1 MTSQNHAGAGAP
13 APGAP
18 ASAASTN
25 IPTQASPSPAAST
38 TAATTASTPP
48 AAATNIP
55 AQASPS
61 PAASTTTAGHTEAP
75 LAQASPAQAEP
86 PNQAGHPA
94 QAEHPTQAEHTK
106 APLTQPSTTQAGR
119 RRRRVVHLGPK
130 DRERVAEGANLE
142 QIVQEALGKVDAGRP
157 AWSHEDLR
165 REDPSAHANDARLLG
180 DVPPHYG
187 NGA

>member
-1 MTSQNHAGAGAP
+1 MTSQNSAGAGAP
-13 APGAP
+13 IPGAP
-18 ASAASTN
+18 ATAVVAADQANPAFAAAS
-25 IPTQASPSPAAST
+25 ST
-38 TAATTASTPP
+38 ATTAST
-48 AAATNIP
+48 AT
-55 AQASPS
+55 A
-61 PAASTTTAGHTEAP
+61 AGHTEAP

-86 PNQAGHPA
+86 PNQAEHPA
-94 QAEHPTQAEHTK
+94 QAVHPNQAEHPTQTV
-106 APLTQPSTTQAGR
+106 R

-142 QIVQEALGKVDAGRP
+142 QIVQEALGKVDAERP
-157 AWSHEDLR
+157 AWSREDLR

>member
-1 MTSQNHAGAGAP
+1 MTSQNHADAGAP
-13 APGAP
+13 ATGAP

-38 TAATTASTPP
+38 TAA
-48 AAATNIP
+48 
-55 AQASPS
+55 
-61 PAASTTTAGHTEAP
+61 GHTEAP
-75 LAQASPAQAEP
+75 LAQASPT
-86 PNQAGHPA
+86 
-94 QAEHPTQAEHTK
+94 QAEHPTEAEHTK
-106 APLTQPSTTQAGR
+106 APLTQPSTNQAGR

-142 QIVQEALGKVDAGRP
+142 QIVQEALGKVDAERP
-157 AWSHEDLR
+157 AWSREDLR

-187 NGA
+187 NGV

>member
-1 MTSQNHAGAGAP
+1 MTSQNSADAGAP
-13 APGAP
+13 VPGAP
-18 ASAASTN
+18 ASAVVAAD
-25 IPTQASPSPAAST
+25 QANPAF
-38 TAATTASTPP
+38 
-48 AAATNIP
+48 AAAT
-55 AQASPS
+55 S
-61 PAASTTTAGHTEAP
+61 AASAATAAGHTEAP

-94 QAEHPTQAEHTK
+94 QAVHP
-106 APLTQPSTTQAGR
+106 TQAGR

-142 QIVQEALGKVDAGRP
+142 QIVQEALGKVDAERP
-157 AWSHEDLR
+157 AWSREDLR

-187 NGA
+187 NGV

>member
-1 MTSQNHAGAGAP
+1 MTSQNSAGAGAP
-13 APGAP
+13 VPGAP
-18 ASAASTN
+18 ASAVVAAD
-25 IPTQASPSPAAST
+25 QANPAFAAATS
-38 TAATTASTPP
+38 AATTAST
-48 AAATNIP
+48 AT
-55 AQASPS
+55 A
-61 PAASTTTAGHTEAP
+61 AGHTEAP
-75 LAQASPAQAEP
+75 LAQAS
-86 PNQAGHPA
+86 PA

-106 APLTQPSTTQAGR
+106 APLTQPSANQAGR

-142 QIVQEALGKVDAGRP
+142 QVVHEALGNVDAERP
-157 AWSHEDLR
+157 AWSREDLR

>member
-1 MTSQNHAGAGAP
+1 MTSQNSADAGAP
-13 APGAP
+13 VPGVLASAVVAADQANP
-18 ASAASTN
+18 AFAAATSAASAA
-25 IPTQASPSPAAST
+25 
-38 TAATTASTPP
+38 TA
-48 AAATNIP
+48 
-55 AQASPS
+55 
-61 PAASTTTAGHTEAP
+61 AGHTEAP

-86 PNQAGHPA
+86 PNQAGHPTQAGHPA
-94 QAEHPTQAEHTK
+94 QAGHP
-106 APLTQPSTTQAGR
+106 TQAGR

-142 QIVQEALGKVDAGRP
+142 QIVQEALGKVDAERP
-157 AWSHEDLR
+157 AWSREDLR

>member
-1 MTSQNHAGAGAP
+1 MTSQNSADASAPVPGAP
-13 APGAP
+13 APDAPVPGTP
-18 ASAASTN
+18 ASAVVPAD
-25 IPTQASPSPAAST
+25 QANSAF
-38 TAATTASTPP
+38 
-48 AAATNIP
+48 AAAT
-55 AQASPS
+55 S
-61 PAASTTTAGHTEAP
+61 AASAATAAGHTEAP

-86 PNQAGHPA
+86 PT
-94 QAEHPTQAEHTK
+94 QAEHP
-106 APLTQPSTTQAGR
+106 TQAGR

-142 QIVQEALGKVDAGRP
+142 QIVQEALGKVDAERP
-157 AWSHEDLR
+157 AWSREDLR

>member
-1 MTSQNHAGAGAP
+1 MTSQNSAGAGAP
-13 APGAP
+13 IADVPAPDAPVPGTP
-18 ASAASTN
+18 ASA
-25 IPTQASPSPAAST
+25 
-38 TAATTASTPP
+38 
-48 AAATNIP
+48 
-55 AQASPS
+55 
-61 PAASTTTAGHTEAP
+61 AGHTEAP

-86 PNQAGHPA
+86 PNQAVHPTQAGHPA
-94 QAEHPTQAEHTK
+94 QAVHP
-106 APLTQPSTTQAGR
+106 TQAGR

-142 QIVQEALGKVDAGRP
+142 QIVQEALGKVDAERP
-157 AWSHEDLR
+157 AWSREDLH

>member
-1 MTSQNHAGAGAP
+1 MTSQNSADAGAP
-13 APGAP
+13 IPGTP
-18 ASAASTN
+18 ASAVVPADQANSAFAAATSAAST
-25 IPTQASPSPAAST
+25 AST
-38 TAATTASTPP
+38 ATA
-48 AAATNIP
+48 
-55 AQASPS
+55 
-61 PAASTTTAGHTEAP
+61 AGHTEAP

-86 PNQAGHPA
+86 PNQAVHPTQAGHPA
-94 QAEHPTQAEHTK
+94 QAVHP
-106 APLTQPSTTQAGR
+106 TQAGR

-142 QIVQEALGKVDAGRP
+142 QIVQEALGKVDAERP
-157 AWSHEDLR
+157 AWSREDLH